1 LARTSLQCRECKK
14 EYETAFK
21 YVCDD
26 CFGPLDVK
34 YDFPTLTKDT
44 FSNRE
49 QTYWRY
55 FELLPIEN
63 KSNIVSIGAGMTPL
77 TKAENLGKKLG
88 LNNLYIKNDSV
99 NPTFSFKD
107 RPAGVA
113 ISKAKEL
120 GLTAVGC
127 ASTGNL
133 ASATAAHAAAAGL
146 PCHVFAPSNIEM
158 AKIAQALSYGA
169 NYIAVD
175 GTYDDAN
182 RIAAQIG
189 DSTGN
194 LASAT
199 AAHAAAAGLPCHVFA
214 PSNIEMA
221 KIAQALSYGANY
233 IAVDGT
239 YDDANRIAA
248 QIGDSKGIGVV
259 NINMRSHYVEGSKTF
274 SYEVAEQLDWQVP
287 DQLIVPVGSG
297 AMLNAICKGFE
308 ELQTVSLLDDV
319 SNMHMI
325 AAQPHGCAPIV
336 DAFKKNTKEV
346 IPVENP
352 DTVAKSLAIG
362 DPGDGRYVLKR
373 LEQYNGFAEECNNQ
387 EILDAI
393 LLLAQTEGI
402 FTEPA
407 GGVSISILQKM
418 VEQGKIDKNDKV
430 VCYVTGNGLKATES
444 IMQVLSKPTV
454 YKPNI
459 NEISAVVQ

>member
-1 LARTSLQCRECKK
+1 MTRTSLQCRECKK

-34 YDFPTLTKDT
+34 YNFPTLTKDT

-77 TKAENLGKKLG
+77 VKAENLGKKLG

-133 ASATAAHAAAAGL
+133 ASATAAHAARAGL

-158 AKIAQALSYGA
+158 AKI
-169 NYIAVD
+169 
-175 GTYDDAN
+175 T
-182 RIAAQIG
+182 
-189 DSTGN
+189 
-194 LASAT
+194 
-199 AAHAAAAGLPCHVFA
+199 
-214 PSNIEMA
+214 
-221 KIAQALSYGANY
+221 QALSYGANY

-259 NINMRSHYVEGSKTF
+259 NINLRSHYVEGSKTF
-274 SYEVAEQLDWQVP
+274 SFEVAEQLDWTVP

-336 DAFKKNTKEV
+336 DAFKK
-346 IPVENP
+346 
-352 DTVAKSLAIG
+352 
-362 DPGDGRYVLKR
+362 
-373 LEQYNGFAEECNNQ
+373 
-387 EILDAI
+387 
-393 LLLAQTEGI
+393 
-402 FTEPA
+402 
-407 GGVSISILQKM
+407 
-418 VEQGKIDKNDKV
+418 
-430 VCYVTGNGLKATES
+430 
-444 IMQVLSKPTV
+444 
-454 YKPNI
+454 
-459 NEISAVVQ
+459 